1 VRPNDTFAWIL
12 PFSPGKCHTAPV
24 ASPDSLA
31 PASAKPTARRP
42 FPKWVWI
49 PALLALPVTAW
60 AVLRAQKPDPPPRV
74 DAPVALQALAQRT
87 PAGQP
92 DNPKT
97 PSAKAPAP
105 SDLDVAPDDPNNKA
119 DDVPSDENDSTGEDD
134 SPDEG
139 DESADDRVSPED
151 AADKDEGADDT
162 DSAAPGEG
170 QFWIQLA
177 SLPLREKAE
186 RLAASLRKRGHKAR
200 AMAYGGPQAGW
211 WHVVRLGPFDSRMAA
226 ETARLD
232 FAQTERMKSEVI
244 PRARGPFQ
252 IQLASVRAEK
262 DARSLA
268 AKLSRQGH
276 AATVRTIAGSR
287 GTWYAVRVGPF
298 DSEQDALA
306 YQKLLEERSNVSGD
320 ILPRAPLP
328 PAPAPSSDP

>member
-1 VRPNDTFAWIL
+1 
-12 PFSPGKCHTAPV
+12 
-24 ASPDSLA
+24 
-31 PASAKPTARRP
+31 
-42 FPKWVWI
+42 
-49 PALLALPVTAW
+49 
-60 AVLRAQKPDPPPRV
+60 
-74 DAPVALQALAQRT
+74 
-87 PAGQP
+87 
-92 DNPKT
+92 
-97 PSAKAPAP
+97 
-105 SDLDVAPDDPNNKA
+105 
-119 DDVPSDENDSTGEDD
+119 
-134 SPDEG
+134 
-139 DESADDRVSPED
+139 VSPED
-151 AADKDEGADDT
+151 TAEEDDGADDT
-162 DSAAPGEG
+162 DSATAGEG

-262 DARSLA
+262 DAQSLA
-268 AKLSRQGH
+268 ARLSRQGH
-276 AATVRTIAGSR
+276 AATVRTLAGSR

-298 DSEQDALA
+298 DAEQDAIA

-328 PAPAPSSDP
+328 PAPAPSSVP